1 MSKRSIFRQYAD
13 LKRESNDL
21 KARIA
26 KLEKQLSK
34 LEEEGVVRDMVYGG
48 EGGIQPFHIEGIAAP
63 DLSRVKTNLYSQKLR
78 YEEAM
83 REVDSLKSGIDESI
97 RNIDDAELRLI
108 CRYYFIDGR
117 RQQWIAMTMH
127 MDQATV
133 SRKLRPFGAV
143 DDEED

>member
-1 MSKRSIFRQYAD
+1 MGKRSIFRQYAD
-13 LKRESNDL
+13 LKKESNDL

-34 LEEEGVVRDMVYGG
+34 LEDEGVVRDLVYGG
-48 EGGIQPFHIEGIAAP
+48 EGGIQPFHIEGVATP
-63 DLSRVKTNLYSQKLR
+63 DISRVKTNIYLQKLR

-97 RNIDDAELRLI
+97 RTVEDAELRLM
-108 CRYYFIDGR
+108 CRYYFIDGHS
-117 RQQWIAMTMH
+117 QQWIAMTMH

-133 SRKLRPFGAV
+133 SRKLRSFGAV
-143 DDEED
+143 EGEEG